1 MKVLHVTYSF
11 APDPMGGTEVYV
23 RDLCRRLQ
31 SLGATAVIAAPA
43 SRSEVYEMDGLRV
56 HRFAFRPRQEDLD
69 ALYGGDREAAEAF
82 DAVLEAERPDL
93 VHQHALTPAC
103 SGELI
108 ARAQRRGVPVVFTY
122 HTPTVSCQRGTLIR
136 WGSEICDGELD
147 FRRCAACTLN
157 GLGLNRTVSRM
168 LASTPEAI
176 GEAIAQAGLAG
187 GGWTALRMPGLMRRR
202 HEEVRQVFAS
212 VDRVVVLSEWV
223 YRLLRTNGVP
233 EEKLVRS
240 PHGLEPTAT
249 SVPAAWDARYVRLAH
264 LGRIDVNKGTRLLV
278 TALRMLP
285 DAPITLDVF
294 GVTQSDA
301 DQRELDRLREAAS
314 GDGRIR
320 FLPPID
326 HADVTSR
333 LAAFDAVVVP
343 SQLLETGPLVV
354 LESLAAGVPV
364 IGSALGGIA
373 EKVADGVNGLLVS
386 PHDSVQAWQDVLRR
400 CAGDRALLQRLRTG
414 IAPPLSLEATAREMH
429 ELYTAV
435 LRDRPS
441 VVQPCRA

>member
-31 SLGATAVIAAPA
+31 SFGAIGVIAAPA
-43 SRSEVYEMDGLRV
+43 NRSDVYEIDGLRV
-56 HRFAFRPRQEDLD
+56 HRFEPRQDDLE
-69 ALYGGDREAAEAF
+69 ALYGGDRGAADAF
-82 DAVLEAERPDL
+82 DAVLDAERPDL

-108 ARAQRRGVPVVFTY
+108 ARSRRRGVPVVFTY
-122 HTPTVSCQRGTLIR
+122 HTPAVSCQRGTLIR

-147 FRRCAACTLN
+147 VRRCAACTLN
-157 GLGLNRTVSRM
+157 GFGLNRTVSRM
-168 LASTPEAI
+168 LASTPDAI
-176 GEAIAQAGLAG
+176 GDAIAQAGLAG

-202 HEEVRQVFAS
+202 HEEIRQVFAL
-212 VDRVVVLSEWV
+212 VDRIVVLSEWV
-223 YRLLRTNGVP
+223 DRLLRTNGVP
-233 EEKLVRS
+233 AEKLVRS
-240 PHGLEPTAT
+240 PHGIEPAVTGDR
-249 SVPAAWDARYVRLAH
+249 AAWDARYIRLAH
-264 LGRIDVNKGTRLLV
+264 LGRLDVNKGTRLV
-278 TALRMLP
+278 ITALRMLP

-301 DQRELDRLREAAS
+301 DQRERDRLREAAG

-354 LESLAAGVPV
+354 LESFTAGVPV

-373 EKVADGVNGLLVS
+373 EKIADGVNGLLVS
-386 PHDSVQAWQDVLRR
+386 PHDSLQAWQDVLQR
-400 CAGDRALLQRLRTG
+400 CAGDRALLQRLRTA
-414 IAPPLSLEATAREMH
+414 IVPQRSLEAAAREMH
-429 ELYTAV
+429 ELYAAV
-435 LRDRPS
+435 LRERRS
-441 VVQPCRA
+441 VVQPCRV